1 MFLLA
6 LPLATKIT
14 IATII
19 AVTIFGSGL
28 YLGNKIGVSSCQQ
41 AVIDS
46 QVHTIAAIKEQVVI
60 SDQVTTEYVNTV
72 AKIQTKSREVLTNAK
87 IPTTSLSGDFRLFHD
102 AAADPFSQATRTA
115 DAASVEAQDLA
126 DTISANYSSCNQNS
140 ATLEALQD
148 WVRKQALV
156 E

>member
-87 IPTTSLSGDFRLFHD
+87 IPTASLSGDFRLFHD
-102 AAADPFSQATRTA
+102 AAADPFSKATGTA
-115 DAASVEAQDLA
+115 DAVPVETLA

>member
-28 YLGNKIGVSSCQQ
+28 YLGNRIGVSSCQQ

-46 QVHTIAAIKEQVVI
+46 QAHVIAAIKEQVVI

-87 IPTTSLSGDFRLFHD
+87 IPTASLSGDFRLFHD
-102 AAADPFSQATRTA
+102 AAADPFSKATGTA
-115 DAASVEAQDLA
+115 DAVSVETLA
-126 DTISANYSSCNQNS
+126 DTLSANYSSCNQNS

>member
-1 MFLLA
+1 MA

-46 QVHTIAAIKEQVVI
+46 QVHTIEAIKEQVVI

-102 AAADPFSQATRTA
+102 AAANPFSKATGTA
-115 DAASVEAQDLA
+115 DAVSVETLA

>member
-1 MFLLA
+1 MFLMA

-28 YLGNKIGVSSCQQ
+28 YLGNRIGVSSCQQ

-46 QVHTIAAIKEQVVI
+46 QVHTIAAIKGQVVI
-60 SDQVTTEYVNTV
+60 SDQVTTEYVKTV

-102 AAADPFSQATRTA
+102 AAADPFSKATGTA
-115 DAASVEAQDLA
+115 DAVSVETLA

>member
-28 YLGNKIGVSSCQQ
+28 YLGNRIGVSSCQQ

-60 SDQVTTEYVNTV
+60 SDQVTTEYVKTV

-87 IPTTSLSGDFRLFHD
+87 IPTASLSGDFRLFHD
-102 AAADPFSQATRTA
+102 AAADPFSKATGTA
-115 DAASVEAQDLA
+115 DAVSVETLA

>member
-28 YLGNKIGVSSCQQ
+28 YLGNRIGVSSCQQ
-41 AVIDS
+41 ALIDS
-46 QVHTIAAIKEQVVI
+46 QVRTIAAIKEQVVI

-87 IPTTSLSGDFRLFHD
+87 IPTASLSGDFRLFHD
-102 AAADPFSQATRTA
+102 AAADPFSKATGTA
-115 DAASVEAQDLA
+115 DAVSVETLA
-126 DTISANYSSCNQNS
+126 DTLSANYSSCNQNS

>member
-1 MFLLA
+1 MFLMA

-14 IATII
+14 ITTII

-46 QVHTIAAIKEQVVI
+46 KVHTIAAIKEQVVI
-60 SDQVTTEYVNTV
+60 SDQVTTEYVKTV

-102 AAADPFSQATRTA
+102 AAADPFSKATGTA
-115 DAASVEAQDLA
+115 DAVSVEALA

>member
-1 MFLLA
+1 MFLMA

-28 YLGNKIGVSSCQQ
+28 YLGNRIGVSSCQQ

-102 AAADPFSQATRTA
+102 AAADPFSKATGTA
-115 DAASVEAQDLA
+115 DAVSVETLA
-126 DTISANYSSCNQNS
+126 DTLSANYSSCNQNS

>member
-102 AAADPFSQATRTA
+102 AAADPFSKATGTA
-115 DAASVEAQDLA
+115 DAVPDETLA

>member
-28 YLGNKIGVSSCQQ
+28 IGVSSCQQ

-60 SDQVTTEYVNTV
+60 SDQVTTEYVKKV

-87 IPTTSLSGDFRLFHD
+87 IPTASLSGDFRLFHD
-102 AAADPFSQATRTA
+102 AAADPFSKATGTA
-115 DAASVEAQDLA
+115 DAVSVETLA

>member
-14 IATII
+14 IATIV

-60 SDQVTTEYVNTV
+60 SDQVTTEYVKTV

-102 AAADPFSQATRTA
+102 AAADPFSKATGTA
-115 DAASVEAQDLA
+115 DAVSVETLA

>member
-60 SDQVTTEYVNTV
+60 SDQVTTEYVKTV

-87 IPTTSLSGDFRLFHD
+87 IPTASLSGDFRLFHD
-102 AAADPFSQATRTA
+102 AAADPFSKATGTA
-115 DAASVEAQDLA
+115 DAVSVETLA

>member
-1 MFLLA
+1 MA

-14 IATII
+14 IATIV

-102 AAADPFSQATRTA
+102 AAADPFSKATGTA
-115 DAASVEAQDLA
+115 DAVSVETLA

>member
-87 IPTTSLSGDFRLFHD
+87 IPTASLSGDFRLFHD
-102 AAADPFSQATRTA
+102 AAADPFSKATGTA
-115 DAASVEAQDLA
+115 DAVSVETLA

>member
-102 AAADPFSQATRTA
+102 AAADPFSKATGTA
-115 DAASVEAQDLA
+115 DAVSVETLA

>member
-1 MFLLA
+1 MFLMA

-87 IPTTSLSGDFRLFHD
+87 IPTASLSGDFRLFHD
-102 AAADPFSQATRTA
+102 AAADPFSKATGTA
-115 DAASVEAQDLA
+115 DAVSVETLA

>member
-1 MFLLA
+1 MA

-60 SDQVTTEYVNTV
+60 SDQVTTEYIKTV

-87 IPTTSLSGDFRLFHD
+87 IPTASLSGDFRLFHD
-102 AAADPFSQATRTA
+102 AAADPFSKATGTA
-115 DAASVEAQDLA
+115 DAVSVETLA